1 MQSCE
6 PYFAKLTEALTARCP
21 FIDFATILVPEKAND
36 LCCLKPCE
44 LFVYTADGTSRWDA
58 LEKILAAIAL
68 SDPGYAC
75 DVILLNRADVFTRYR
90 ASQSQCLWVRQGKED
105 DYYRFCQK
113 AGLDHR
119 IIRARG
125 RRLGI
130 IDNP

>member
-6 PYFAKLTEALTARCP
+6 PYFTKLTEAFTALCP
-21 FIDFATILVPEKAND
+21 FIDFATILVPEKDNE

-44 LFVYTADGTSRWDA
+44 LFVYTADSTSRWAA

-68 SDPGYAC
+68 SDSAYAC

-90 ASQSQCLWVRQGKED
+90 ASQSDCLLIRQGKEED
-105 DYYRFCQK
+105 FKRFRKQ
-113 AGLDHR
+113 ASLDHR

-125 RRLGI
+125 RQLGI
-130 IDNP
+130 IDNL